1 MMARKWERII
11 GLVGMVL
18 VTVFLGGFSATVNLM
33 KPAQFEKI
41 LKPMFASGLKGVST
55 KQGLMMFKTLGAW
68 FGYTVII
75 VLVLG
80 VIANLLLRH
89 HKRVRLAGG
98 LYVVA
103 GLVTL
108 LGSQLIAYP
117 LAFIFF
123 VVAVL
128 CFMRKEQY
136 IASDNDSESD
146 PAGLQS

>member
-1 MMARKWERII
+1 MTRKWERII
-11 GLVGMVL
+11 GLIGMIL
-18 VTVFLGGFSATVNLM
+18 VTGLLGGFSATVNLM
-33 KPAQFEKI
+33 KPAQYEKI
-41 LKPMFASGLKGVST
+41 LAPMFASSLQGVSA
-55 KQGLMMFKTLGAW
+55 KQGLLMFKTLGAW

-75 VLVLG
+75 VLTLG

-98 LYVVA
+98 LYLIA
-103 GLVTL
+103 GVVTL

-128 CFMRKEQY
+128 CFMRKEKN
-136 IASDNDSESD
+136 IASDNDSQSD
-146 PAGLQS
+146 PAGVQS